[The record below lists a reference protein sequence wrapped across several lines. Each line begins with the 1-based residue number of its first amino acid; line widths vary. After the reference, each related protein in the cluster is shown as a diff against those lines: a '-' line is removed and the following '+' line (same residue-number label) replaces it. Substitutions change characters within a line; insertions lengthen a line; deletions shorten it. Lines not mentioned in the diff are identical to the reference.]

1 MGELKASLQKHLG
14 KTRAGSACT
23 AAAHGMRN
31 EILASKQKNEG
42 HVPLNCRRDD
52 GKRGRKQ
59 ENEQR
64 IITHDW

>member
-1 MGELKASLQKHLG
+1 MG
-14 KTRAGSACT
+14 
-23 AAAHGMRN
+23 N

-42 HVPLNCRRDD
+42 YVPLTCHWDD

-64 IITHDW
+64 IITHEW

>member
-1 MGELKASLQKHLG
+1 
-14 KTRAGSACT
+14 
-23 AAAHGMRN
+23 MRN
-31 EILASKQKNEG
+31 EILASKQKNEEY
-42 HVPLNCRRDD
+42 VPLTCHWDD